1 MAWPKTSRHAR
12 GYGAEWVKLR
22 EVVLRRDKY
31 LCQCDRCKGGALRLT
46 VATEVDHRIPK
57 AKGGTDA
64 LENLQAIGPDCHKRK
79 TAEEVGRT
87 VRPTIGADGYPVEE
101 PREVIGVRK

>member
-46 VATEVDHRIPK
+46 VATEVDHVVSK
-57 AKGGTDA
+57 AEWQRRRGSLAGCDD
-64 LENLQAIGPDCHKRK
+64 LGNLSAIGHECHKRK

-87 VRPTIGADGYPVEE
+87 VRPTIGADGYPVE
-101 PREVIGVRK
+101 G